1 MESSKS
7 QKYGRRHEQTQPLL
21 QPEQPKSYNKY
32 YIGGVVIIILGALI
46 VLVLIWLG
54 KIPNPFKSK
63 SENCVGEWEPCSTS
77 TSATCGTGT
86 SKYKIKTQKQGDG
99 ISCSVA
105 DGDSKT
111 CKIKDC
117 PVNVNCV
124 GEWEP
129 CSGICGE
136 ETSNLGRSRY
146 RIRTPKQGEGTDC
159 QYVTGHSRTCTIVEC
174 PIIKRYPPG
183 PLTASLTT
191 LANYAYGNGLYTSSA
206 STVYPGETEVDW
218 KAFNYDNTT
227 NTDVWTASSSYHLN
241 IPGTSTT
248 VISGTTYTGDWLQI
262 QLAIP
267 IILTKYNIYTRSND
281 LNRGPKDFYIGGSND
296 GSIWFNVDSQTNIT
310 SYTTSGKSFNISSNN
325 ISYSYYRI
333 VVPTNN
339 GSWLSICEWELYG
352 YES

>member
-1 MESSKS
+1 MESSQS
-7 QKYGRRHEQTQPLL
+7 QQYGQRHGQTQSLL
-21 QPEQPKSYNKY
+21 QPEQQKSYNKY
-32 YIGGVVIIILGALI
+32 YIGGVAIIILGAFVVFLLMI
-46 VLVLIWLG
+46 FK

-63 SENCVGEWEPCSTS
+63 SENCVGEWEPCS

-129 CSGICGE
+129 CSTLATCGDG
-136 ETSNLGRSRY
+136 TKRY
-146 RIRTPKQGEGTDC
+146 RVRTLKQNDGQNCPYANNE
-159 QYVTGHSRTCTIVEC
+159 SRTCKIVEC
-174 PIIKRYPPG
+174 PVIINRYPPG
-183 PLTASLTT
+183 PLTASSTT
-191 LANYAYGNGLYTSSA
+191 LTNYAYGNGSYISSA
-206 STVYPGETEVDW
+206 STTYPGGTEVDW
-218 KAFNYDNTT
+218 MAFNYNNTT
-227 NTDVWTASSSYHLN
+227 NTDVWTASSSYHLGT
-241 IPGTSTT
+241 PGTSTT

-262 QLAIP
+262 QLPIP